1 MAEYKNIPLKELV
14 LLENNPRTVT
24 KTEMDKLCDSLIN
37 DPTFL
42 HVRPVLVNRIDGI
55 NYVYAGNQRVQA
67 AKKLRWKEIFC
78 SIEENISNDLVKERI
93 LKDNRHAG
101 DWDYDILANQW
112 DLDVLTKSGF
122 SAEELH
128 IGLDEEQDK
137 PKDEDEESCKCPT
150 CGKKMK
156 SK

>member
-1 MAEYKNIPLKELV
+1 MAEYKNIPIKELV

-93 LKDNRHAG
+93 LKDN
-101 DWDYDILANQW
+101 IANR
-112 DLDVLTKSGF
+112 VLCWASLRWSCQAKVEHSNGF
-122 SAEELH
+122 RNW
-128 IGLDEEQDK
+128 
-137 PKDEDEESCKCPT
+137 
-150 CGKKMK
+150 
-156 SK
+156 

>member
-1 MAEYKNIPLKELV
+1 MVEYKNIPIKELV

-24 KTEMDKLCDSLIN
+24 KTEMDKLCDSLIK

-55 NYVYAGNQRVQA
+55 NHVYAGNQRVQA
-67 AKKLRWKEIFC
+67 AKKLKWKEIYC
-78 SIEENISNDLVKERI
+78 SVEDNLSDDLMQKRI

-101 DWDYDILANQW
+101 QFDYDALANNW
-112 DLDVLTKSGF
+112 DLDVLTDSGF

-128 IGLDEEQDK
+128 IGLETKETK
-137 PKDEDEESCKCPT
+137 PKDEDDESCKCPT